1 MLIKIESLQIFK
13 KGKSYKLEFTAINES
28 GEKMVI
34 KAKIAQPFM
43 QVSIDSDS
51 KYSNLFNRTAFFHF
65 DAEALKDNQDNLFTI
80 TAVGKRRKTFIP
92 KKYRKRD
99 KKSSKRWLFLFSLK
113 GVKNNAT
120 E

>member
-1 MLIKIESLQIFK
+1 MLMKIESLQIYK
-13 KGKSYKLEFTAINES
+13 KEKSYELELTAINES

-43 QVSIDSDS
+43 QVSTDSES
-51 KYSNLFNRTAFFHF
+51 RYSNLCDRTAFFHF

-99 KKSSKRWLFLFSLK
+99 KKSSKR
-113 GVKNNAT
+113 
-120 E
+120 